1 MAVLANV
8 CLGIVSITM
17 GMWVACR
24 LRILPKKVMRGWF
37 ILVLICNV
45 LVMASVSFV
54 FDKLRLLGA
63 PYWFTKILNTYV
75 CRATFGS
82 VVVMNPHIRIH
93 MDDESWAT
101 WCEVPRRSC
110 LVLNHTSFWD
120 AFLFVGVS
128 PWQYIW
134 NAKTLMKD
142 SLKKLPVF
150 GSIFDRVGHF
160 PVYFKSD
167 ADGNFS
173 VDKERQAP
181 VSEAVNQHLKD
192 GGRICLFPEGAVNKN
207 PRKLLPFRRGTFGT
221 IMEHKLPVYYFVT
234 AGNED
239 TWPYSA
245 AVGGLP
251 ADIVIS
257 VKKFTIDFEKDDAVQ
272 VATRLE
278 AAMQAEVDV
287 NYAKRDKHVKAPKP
301 DSKQS

>member
-1 MAVLANV
+1 MSLLVNA
-8 CLGIVSITM
+8 CIVVT
-17 GMWVACR
+17 GVTAAMWAACR
-24 LRILPKKVMRGWF
+24 FRLLPKKVMRGWF
-37 ILVLICNV
+37 IAVLICNV
-45 LVMASVSFV
+45 LVMAIVSFF
-54 FDKLRLLGA
+54 FDKLRLLGV

-75 CRATFGS
+75 CRITFGA
-82 VVVMNPHIRIH
+82 VVRFNPHVRIH
-93 MDDESWAT
+93 MDDESWKT
-101 WCEVPRRSC
+101 WSEVPRRSC
-110 LVLNHTSFWD
+110 VVLNHTSFWD
-120 AFLFVGVS
+120 AFLFVGIS
-128 PWQYIW
+128 PWQYIY

-167 ADGNFS
+167 EDGNFS

-181 VSEAVNQHLKD
+181 VAEAVKKHLEE
-192 GGRICLFPEGAVNKN
+192 GGRICLFPEGAVNKK

-221 IMEHKLPVYYFVT
+221 IMEHRLPVYYFVT

-257 VKKFTIDFEKDDAVQ
+257 VKKFDIDFDKEEPLAV
-272 VATRLE
+272 AARLE
-278 AAMQAEVDV
+278 AAMQQSLDT
-287 NYAKRDKHVKAPKP
+287 NYARRDALVGGTK
-301 DSKQS
+301 KQS